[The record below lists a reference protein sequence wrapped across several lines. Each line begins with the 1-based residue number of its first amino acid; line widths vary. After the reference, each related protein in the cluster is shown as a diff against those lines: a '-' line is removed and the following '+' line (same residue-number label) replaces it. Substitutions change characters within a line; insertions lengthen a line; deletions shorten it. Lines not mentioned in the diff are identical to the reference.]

1 MIGKGKLLALLP
13 LMTAVLAW
21 AQAAPPDHTSEYSLH
36 AESTLVVIPVTVSD
50 PSNRFVLG
58 LEKSNFTL
66 LEDGVPQKITQFAG
80 EDAPLSVGLLVDT
93 SGSMGEKLETSRKAV
108 AEFLRTMNSGD
119 EAFLIEFSDKA
130 KLVAGFSPKTAD
142 IEDKLVNIESQGLTA
157 MLDAVYLGLN
167 EMKKAKNP
175 RKALLIISDGGDN
188 NSTYTSAQISDLVR
202 KADVQI
208 YSMGVFEVLPA
219 LLRSPEEVN
228 GPKLL
233 SQLSQQTGGRAFSAT
248 STADL
253 PTVAKRIGIELRNQ
267 YVLAY
272 APSNHAHDGKYR
284 KVEVKL
290 DPPPGLGDLKTRWRL
305 GYYAPSDS
313 TE

>member
-1 MIGKGKLLALLP
+1 MKAVGKFLVLISFAAAASAQ
-13 LMTAVLAW
+13 TAAE
-21 AQAAPPDHTSEYSLH
+21 QPEYSLR

-93 SGSMGEKLETSRKAV
+93 SGSMGEKLGTSRQAV

-119 EAFLIEFSDKA
+119 EAFLVEFSDKA
-130 KLVAGFSPKTAD
+130 QLVAGFSPKTAD

-167 EMKKAKNP
+167 QMKKAKNP

-188 NSTYTSAQISDLVR
+188 NSTYTSSQITDLVR
-202 KADVQI
+202 QADIQI
-208 YSMGVFEVLPA
+208 YSMGVFDVLPA
-219 LLRSPEEVN
+219 LLRSPAEVN

-248 STADL
+248 STNDL
-253 PTVAKRIGIELRNQ
+253 PIVARRIGIELRNQ

-272 APSNHAHDGKYR
+272 APSNPAHDGRYR

-290 DPPPGLGDLKTRWRL
+290 DPPPGLVNLKTRWRL
-305 GYYAPSDS
+305 GYYAPSH
-313 TE
+313 